1 MQTISVAEARDRFD
15 ELIDR
20 VATDPDYTLITRGD
34 DDGAVVMSLAAF
46 NSLMETV
53 HLLGSPANAEH
64 LARSIAEYRR
74 GEAEPHALLDD

>member
-1 MQTISVAEARDRFD
+1 MQTISVAEAQDRFD

-20 VATDPDYTLITRGD
+20 VATDPDYTLITRGE

-53 HLLGSPANAEH
+53 HLLGSTANAEQ
-64 LARSIAEYRR
+64 LARSIAQYRG
-74 GEAEPHALLDD
+74 GEVEPHPLLDD